1 MRIYSKFEEIQSF
14 LSIPN
19 EFFDLEDI
27 INRCFFSAQDKITI
41 LDKILKFINLFDMF
55 KTIKPFMKTIYNCI
69 HQTLEITT
77 ENINEY
83 DEILLKTTLFRLL
96 QEFIEYQKFSRK
108 DFVLDYL
115 TGSFEGLQ
123 VRPLIINLGL
133 MVKPIYAN
141 LSYVKK
147 IENLEQVEVSYVL
160 GDNKEIEIKSRIDK
174 WISRQ
179 RLDLNQQEELR
190 FQLIREFENLIME
203 YKIEKGTD
211 QYIRLMNEVNEMLI
225 LKFTLLSLMDSVAD
239 DIAPIP
245 IK

>member
-1 MRIYSKFEEIQSF
+1 
-14 LSIPN
+14 
-19 EFFDLEDI
+19 
-27 INRCFFSAQDKITI
+27 
-41 LDKILKFINLFDMF
+41 MF
-55 KTIKPFMKTIYNCI
+55 KTIKPFMKKVYNCI
-69 HQTLEITT
+69 QQTLEITT

-83 DEILLKTTLFRLL
+83 DELLLKTTLFKLL
-96 QEFIEYQKFSRK
+96 QEFIEYQQFSRK

-123 VRPLIINLGL
+123 LQPLIINLGL
-133 MVKPIYAN
+133 MVKPIYSD

-147 IENLEQVEVSYVL
+147 IGDFEQVEVSYVL
-160 GDNKEIEIKSRIDK
+160 GDNKENQIKSRIDK

-190 FQLIREFENLIME
+190 FQLIREFKNLIME

-239 DIAPIP
+239 GIAPIP

>member
-14 LSIPN
+14 LSIPD
-19 EFFDLEDI
+19 ESFDLEDI
-27 INRCFFSAQDKITI
+27 INRYFFSAQYKITI

-55 KTIKPFMKTIYNCI
+55 KTIKPFMKTVYNCI
-69 HQTLEITT
+69 QQTLEITT

-83 DEILLKTTLFRLL
+83 DELLVKTTLFKLL
-96 QEFIEYQKFSRK
+96 QEFIEYQQFSRK

-115 TGSFEGLQ
+115 TGSFESLQ
-123 VRPLIINLGL
+123 LQPLIINLGL
-133 MVKPIYAN
+133 MVRPIYSD

-147 IENLEQVEVSYVL
+147 IEDLEQVEVSYVL

-179 RLDLNQQEELR
+179 RLDLDQQEELT
-190 FQLIREFENLIME
+190 FQLFREFENLIME
-203 YKIEKGTD
+203 YSIEKETN